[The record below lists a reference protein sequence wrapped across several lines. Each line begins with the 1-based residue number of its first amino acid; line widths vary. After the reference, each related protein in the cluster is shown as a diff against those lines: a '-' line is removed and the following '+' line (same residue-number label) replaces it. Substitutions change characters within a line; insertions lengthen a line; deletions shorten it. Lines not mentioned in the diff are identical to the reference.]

1 MGLTRLAGFGAFGFV
16 VIILGLNAVLES
28 TKPPAGDAQTADVAR
43 YFAEHTD
50 LVRTGVALAA
60 VAWVFISVFAA
71 GVLAHQR
78 DAWAAVGMIGIA
90 MQNVLFAGVSA
101 ARLALTAG
109 GDPATLWQLH
119 NALWV
124 TNSVGLVLT
133 LTGFSLGGLRSATLR
148 PWHAGLGLTS
158 AALLLVAA
166 IAGVYTVDGGGPG
179 GLSVVGLIGWLLWAA
194 WLAIFGVVLV
204 RAKQS
209 AGTAMMPNLSRAAV
223 TR

>member
-124 TNSVGLVLT
+124 TNSVGL
-133 LTGFSLGGLRSATLR
+133 
-148 PWHAGLGLTS
+148 GLGLTS